1 MKRVSLGY
9 NSLKLPEKL
18 HYWFELDLESVP
30 LPEPPKFYQLDL
42 FDDTDFLKAYGQ
54 DTSCSI
60 SRPGNSVGYMIVPAI
75 FSITSNPGELYGR

>member
-1 MKRVSLGY
+1 MKRVRLGY

-42 FDDTDFLKAYGQ
+42 FDDTDFLRAYGLE
-54 DTSCSI
+54 TRCSKTR
-60 SRPGNSVGYMIVPAI
+60 SGNSVGSMIVPAI

>member
-1 MKRVSLGY
+1 MKRARLGY

-42 FDDTDFLKAYGQ
+42 FDDTDH
-54 DTSCSI
+54 
-60 SRPGNSVGYMIVPAI
+60 
-75 FSITSNPGELYGR
+75 